1 MCFERLCSQIL
12 NSGSIHKRLDMDS
25 EVSHV
30 DKSFKSRWVLLVLL
44 LTSFLATSGISFFG
58 TLLPDIA
65 SSFGVSIGTASTIGL
80 VVNFVG
86 LTVGLLMGAL
96 TIRFKHKSL
105 FLLGIAML
113 MVAEL
118 GMFFSQSFSIMLL
131 TSLFSGMGR
140 AMVSIMIVSL
150 IGGLFP
156 LEKRGWAIGLVVS
169 ASFIAF
175 VLVPSLSASIA
186 HVAGWR
192 SFLIWFSFPIAL
204 ASITLGLL
212 VIPSKSN
219 REQSSAKSRYL
230 EAFKS
235 VLLNKSALA
244 CILSATLLTL
254 AGTVAAYAV
263 SFYRINFSVPQVTA
277 GIFASAVAIGGIFG
291 AVGGGRLINR
301 YGRKPLVVVAGFVSG
316 MAVLS
321 FTFMANVWVSLAFWA
336 VSATTAAVA
345 EVGLRSL
352 TLEQI
357 PRFRGSMMSMH
368 TTFDYVG
375 TVLGMTIGTFVL
387 NLYANNFQLL
397 MTIFG
402 ASGMASAPLLQL
414 LARDPGKNQPLVKA

>member
-1 MCFERLCSQIL
+1 
-12 NSGSIHKRLDMDS
+12 MDTG
-25 EVSHV
+25 VSHA
-30 DKSFKSRWVLLVLL
+30 DKSFKSRWILLVLL
-44 LTSFLATSGISFFG
+44 LTSFLATSGISFFS

-65 SSFGVSIGTASTIGL
+65 STFGVSIGTASTIGL
-80 VVNFVG
+80 VVNCVG
-86 LTVGLLMGAL
+86 LIAGLLMGAL

-118 GMFFSQSFSIMLL
+118 GMFFSQSFATMLL
-131 TSLFSGMGR
+131 TSLFAGMGR

-192 SFLIWFSFPIAL
+192 SFLIWFSFPIAV

-219 REQSSAKSRYL
+219 REQSSAKSKYL
-230 EAFKS
+230 EVFKL

-244 CILSATLLTL
+244 CILGATLLTL
-254 AGTVAAYAV
+254 AGTIVAYAV
-263 SFYRINFSVPQVTA
+263 SFYRMNFAIPQVTA
-277 GIFASAVAIGGIFG
+277 GVLASAVAVGGIFG

-301 YGRKPLVVVAGFVSG
+301 CGRKPLVVVAGFVSG
-316 MAVLS
+316 MAVFS
-321 FTFMANVWVSLAFWA
+321 FTFMSNVWVSLAFWA

-357 PRFRGSMMSMH
+357 PRFRGPMMSLH

-375 TVLGMTIGTFVL
+375 TVLGIAIGSLVL

-397 MTIFG
+397 MSIFG
-402 ASGMASAPLLQL
+402 VSGMASAPLLL
-414 LARDPGKNQPLVKA
+414 LFARDPSKSQSPVET